1 MSAPNITSRF
11 HTSAD
16 GLRLHLRG
24 YTPQDA
30 RGLPVVC
37 LPGLA
42 RTADDFDCIARAL
55 AQQGRRVIA
64 IDYRGRGLSDHDPD
78 PKKYDLAVES
88 ADIQLMLA
96 AECITQAIFLGTSR
110 GGIHAMLFAAFKPEL
125 LAGVILND
133 IGPVL
138 EPAGLIRI
146 KSYVGRLPRPQNW
159 DEAVAMFKKVSGA
172 QFPALSDADWHAYA
186 RLTLEEKEG
195 ELVAR
200 YDPALAR
207 ALDAYDPSKPM
218 PDLWAQYEALKP
230 FPLLAI
236 RGETSDLLSPAVFQ
250 EMLSRHPSAQALT
263 VPGQGHAPLLLDQP
277 SIERICAFIGAIVP

>member
-16 GLRLHLRG
+16 GLRLHLRD
-24 YTPQDA
+24 YVAQEM

-42 RTADDFDCIARAL
+42 RTADDFDAVARAL
-55 AQQGRRVIA
+55 VRNGRRVVA

-96 AECITQAIFLGTSR
+96 AENITQAIFLGTSR
-110 GGIHAMLFAAFKPEL
+110 GGIHAMLFAAFRPEL

-146 KSYVGRLPRPQNW
+146 KGYVGKLPRPKNW
-159 DEAVAMFKKVSGA
+159 DEAVAMFKQVSGA
-172 QFPALSDADWHAYA
+172 QFPALNDADWHAYA
-186 RLTLEEKEG
+186 RLTLEEKEDG
-195 ELVAR
+195 LVAR

-207 ALDAYDPSKPM
+207 ALDAYDPTKPM
-218 PDLWAQYEALKP
+218 PDLWAQYEALTG

-236 RGETSDLLSPAVFQ
+236 RGETSDLLSSAVFE
-250 EMLSRHPSAQALT
+250 EMQARHPQAQAFT
-263 VPGQGHAPLLLDQP
+263 VSGQGHAPLLLDQP
-277 SIERICAFIGAIVP
+277 SIERICAFIGTIGP

>member
-11 HTSAD
+11 HISAD
-16 GLRLHLRG
+16 GLRLHLRD
-24 YTPQDA
+24 YVPQEA
-30 RGLPVVC
+30 RGLPIVC

-42 RTADDFDCIARAL
+42 RTADDFDCVARAL
-55 AQQGRRVIA
+55 MQNGRRVVA
-64 IDYRGRGLSDHDPD
+64 IDYRGRGLSDYDPD

-96 AECITQAIFLGTSR
+96 AENIPQAIFLGTSR

-146 KSYVGRLPRPQNW
+146 KGYVGKLPRPKNW
-159 DEAVAMFKKVSGA
+159 EDAVRIFKQVSGA
-172 QFPALSDADWHAYA
+172 QFPALSDEDWLAYA
-186 RLTLEEKEG
+186 RLTLEEKKDG
-195 ELVAR
+195 LVAR

-218 PDLWAQYEALKP
+218 ADLWAQYEALKP

-236 RGETSDLLSPAVFQ
+236 RGEMSDLLSAAVFR
-250 EMLSRHPSAQALT
+250 EMQTRHPQAQAYT
-263 VPGQGHAPLLLDQP
+263 VPGQGHAPLLLDTP
-277 SIERICAFIGAIVP
+277 TIERICAFIGGMGH